1 MNKKI
6 KVYLQYPWKYP
17 DSPYYKYLIKN
28 PPNNIEYLNTK
39 NQKGVLTNSRQ
50 LFFSH
55 NIKRTIRSLIFLLKI
70 PILNVRHTKSKE
82 KFDLIHCAH
91 CLSKNTDKPWV
102 VDFEGDWQF
111 FLGHENDL
119 VRKRAKKLL
128 INKNCKKIIV
138 WTCAAKKRILK
149 KFPEIKEKID
159 VIYPAIP
166 LPKEKRKEHRGIN
179 LLFVGRYFFRK
190 GGLHALGAI
199 NRLTKKYGDVKGI
212 IVSDTPEN
220 IKKRYLKNERIN
232 FYDLMGQE
240 KLFNEIYP
248 ICDVFVY
255 PGYKDSFGFSM
266 LEAMSF
272 GIPIV
277 TVDGFAR
284 NEIVGDDKTG
294 FIVKENVTKQEMMK
308 YNEKITEKIIDLTEK
323 LIKNKKLR
331 EKMSKNCVNIIK
343 YGKFS
348 IKERNKKL
356 EKVYEEALK

>member
-149 KFPEIKEKID
+149 KFPEIKQYLWGGALWAIGYYVRTVSDGPID
-159 VIYPAIP
+159 KV
-166 LPKEKRKEHRGIN
+166 
-179 LLFVGRYFFRK
+179 V
-190 GGLHALGAI
+190 
-199 NRLTKKYGDVKGI
+199 KKYI
-212 IVSDTPEN
+212 
-220 IKKRYLKNERIN
+220 
-232 FYDLMGQE
+232 E
-240 KLFNEIYP
+240 KQ
-248 ICDVFVY
+248 
-255 PGYKDSFGFSM
+255 G
-266 LEAMSF
+266 
-272 GIPIV
+272 
-277 TVDGFAR
+277 
-284 NEIVGDDKTG
+284 
-294 FIVKENVTKQEMMK
+294 
-308 YNEKITEKIIDLTEK
+308 
-323 LIKNKKLR
+323 KNKKDKDYQLR
-331 EKMSKNCVNIIK
+331 LVP
-343 YGKFS
+343 
-348 IKERNKKL
+348 
-356 EKVYEEALK
+356 